1 MSKKRETEDK
11 IPSPNMYVRPKPQ
24 RKRRTPEPLK
34 ATIGDFL
41 KAKEEK

>member
-1 MSKKRETEDK
+1 MSKRREPEDK
-11 IPSPNMYVRPKPQ
+11 IPSPNSYIKSKPP